1 MNVSTHFTG
10 SSLLIEHDSPSP
22 TNSRPDSWP
31 HGAAGGGG
39 ASGGAGGGQ
48 PYRSLKSPK
57 HSEPTHT
64 HGVHV
69 PSVRSTFLERQI
81 AMVPPLTPSWLSH
94 LLSSALVR
102 VAHCPMLAHGA
113 GAAGGGASEIV
124 NVAFME
130 LCSRHRY
137 S

>member
-10 SSLLIEHDSPSP
+10 SSMLIEHDSPIP
-22 TNSRPDSWP
+22 RNSRPDSWP
-31 HGAAGGGG
+31 HGGSAGGGASGGAGG

-124 NVAFME
+124 NVAFM
-130 LCSRHRY
+130 SP
-137 S
+137 